1 MPGLKQKLIL
11 YIDISYT
18 AEVENMNLDRK
29 GEEIREK
36 VIIAMLEE
44 FPALKKKIRKY
55 LEQEK

>member
-1 MPGLKQKLIL
+1 MQ
-11 YIDISYT
+11 

-55 LEQEK
+55 LEQEKSKR